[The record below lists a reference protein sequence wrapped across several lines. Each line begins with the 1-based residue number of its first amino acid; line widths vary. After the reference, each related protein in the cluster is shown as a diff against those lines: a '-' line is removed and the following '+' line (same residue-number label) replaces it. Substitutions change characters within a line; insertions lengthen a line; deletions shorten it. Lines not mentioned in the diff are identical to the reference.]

1 VVFITPLQDTS
12 IKYEHIIAW
21 NYKMIIT
28 DNLENVWEEGAVNSI
43 LLERLR
49 INTEDFSDFW
59 TTFRYESGGLTSQP
73 PFC

>member
-1 VVFITPLQDTS
+1 
-12 IKYEHIIAW
+12 
-21 NYKMIIT
+21 MIIT
-28 DNLENVWEEGAVNSI
+28 ENLENVWEEVVVKSI

-59 TTFRYESGGLTSQP
+59 TTFRYESGVLTSQP